1 MNIWKLNKFS
11 YKRKASLSFSG
22 LMTILKRANIII
34 AWQREWRFRRYCCI
48 YGVFSFI
55 LWVLNPREIWIF
67 HALLAFRLFLRSSSS
82 FHSQEWSSNGENK
95 KMNFFWLIFLL
106 SFHSFCLIFFSS
118 IRCTRERKKL
128 FLCISHSN
136 YNLLLRDLLQL
147 FYAIF
152 FTQLTFEPQLKTEEF
167 REYGNA
173 KNSTL

>member
-1 MNIWKLNKFS
+1 MSELRAKLHRTWATIVRPTDTYDSKSFMNIWKLNKFS

-34 AWQREWRFRRYCCI
+34 AWQRERRFRECCCI

-95 KMNFFWLIFLL
+95 KM
-106 SFHSFCLIFFSS
+106 IFFLINFSPLVS
-118 IRCTRERKKL
+118 L
-128 FLCISHSN
+128 FLP
-136 YNLLLRDLLQL
+136 DL
-147 FYAIF
+147 F
-152 FTQLTFEPQLKTEEF
+152 FFNSMYSREEKTVFMYFTF
-167 REYGNA
+167 
-173 KNSTL
+173 